1 MRLRCCGK
9 IKLMSQEVSTKYFVD
24 SSSVTEI
31 KELSEKSG
39 KVSGVTTNPT
49 SISQSLPNGITEND
63 AIAKYIERVVEIN
76 EVVKGC
82 PISLQVP
89 VDWKSTTQDIISKAH
104 SIYRQVPIEVNV
116 FLKLPVIKSA
126 LDASIVL
133 SQDNIPLNFTL
144 VFSQVQ
150 LAAIHGYTKAAD
162 PESIFASVF
171 IRRMYNPPINTDTG
185 LPTIISTNGM
195 DLVENG
201 HQLLSKYK
209 SHVKLLAAS
218 IGDVEDILGATFYGA
233 DIITIPYKPFSEWIE
248 AGLPLPGE
256 NYHYTPRGNRLK
268 YEEFDLKRLNL
279 NKIPSTKHILTQ
291 RGLDTFNQDWN
302 KPRKMLK

>member
-1 MRLRCCGK
+1 MLQEF
-9 IKLMSQEVSTKYFVD
+9 STEEVSTEYFVD
-24 SSSVTEI
+24 SSSVEEI
-31 KELSEKSG
+31 RELAEKSG

-76 EVVKGC
+76 EIVEGC

-89 VDWKSTTQDIISKAH
+89 VDWRSTTQDIISKAH
-104 SIYRQVPIEVNV
+104 SIYQQVPKEVNV
-116 FLKLPVIKSA
+116 FLKLPAIKSA
-126 LDASIVL
+126 FDASIIL
-133 SQDNIPLNFTL
+133 SRDKIPLNFTL

-150 LAAIHGYTKAAD
+150 LAAIHGYTKGAVS
-162 PESIFASVF
+162 ESIFASVF

-201 HQLLSKYK
+201 HKLLSKYK

-218 IGDVEDILGATFYGA
+218 IGGIEDILGATFYGA
-233 DIITIPYKPFSEWIE
+233 DIITIPYKPFSEWIA
-248 AGLPLPGE
+248 AGLPMPDKDYLYAPK
-256 NYHYTPRGNRLK
+256 GNRLK
-268 YEEFDLKRLNL
+268 YEDFDLNRLNL

-302 KPRKMLK
+302 RPRKMLK